1 MDQASLRVFVEDLLS
16 AKKAFSN
23 TAEELENHMPTGGF
37 ARPSGG
43 NEEVDRMIDV
53 TVRTIGEFHHILAQ
67 AMAQHGGKLG
77 IAADRYQRMEADTLT
92 KVETVNGVLQ
102 DLTTA
107 KYLPPKDF
115 KSPIPD

>member
-1 MDQASLRVFVEDLLS
+1 MEQASLRVFVGDLYKAS
-16 AKKAFSN
+16 KAFIG
-23 TAEELENHMPTGGF
+23 TAKELEGHMPSGGF

-43 NEEVDRMIDV
+43 NGEVDRMIDV
-53 TVRTIGEFHHILAQ
+53 TVRTIGEMHHILAQ

-77 IAADRYQRMEADTLT
+77 IAAERYESMEADSLT
-92 KVETVNGVLQ
+92 KVETVNGILQ
-102 DLTTA
+102 DLTTS